1 MEQNPF
7 DDMKETPTPTAAA
20 EPVESSDR
28 PTTTAAVE
36 KPAHRRRWLSGVIVI
51 ALAFGLGFLPMWLKA
66 GRHANERD
74 SARRE
79 VKLLQFESV
88 AAAAALDARRGE
100 YEAARQSASWFFT
113 ALSGEIDM
121 GPQSSLSVAQQTALK
136 PLLARRDDL
145 ITLIARSD
153 PASVER
159 LTEIYL
165 ACRQA
170 LRGG

>member
-1 MEQNPF
+1 M
-7 DDMKETPTPTAAA
+7 
-20 EPVESSDR
+20 
-28 PTTTAAVE
+28 TTAPKE
-36 KPAHRRRWLSGVIVI
+36 KPAPSGRWLFRVIVI
-51 ALAFGLGFLPMWLKA
+51 TLAFGLGFVPVWLKA
-66 GRHANERD
+66 GRHADERD
-74 SARRE
+74 MARRE
-79 VKLLQFESV
+79 VRLLQFESV

-100 YEAARQSASWFFT
+100 YEPARQSASWFFT

-121 GPQSSLSVAQQTALK
+121 GPQSSLNVAQQTALK

-145 ITLIARSD
+145 ITLLARSD
-153 PASVER
+153 PASAER

>member
-1 MEQNPF
+1 M
-7 DDMKETPTPTAAA
+7 
-20 EPVESSDR
+20 
-28 PTTTAAVE
+28 TTAALE
-36 KPAHRRRWLSGVIVI
+36 TPADRRRWLSGVIVI
-51 ALAFGLGFLPMWLKA
+51 ALVFGLGFVPVWLKA
-66 GRHANERD
+66 GRNATERD

-100 YEAARQSASWFFT
+100 YETARQSASWFFT
-113 ALSGEIDM
+113 ALSGEIDL
-121 GPQSSLSVAQQTALK
+121 GSKSSLSLAQQATLK

-153 PASVER
+153 PASAER
-159 LTEIYL
+159 LSEIYL